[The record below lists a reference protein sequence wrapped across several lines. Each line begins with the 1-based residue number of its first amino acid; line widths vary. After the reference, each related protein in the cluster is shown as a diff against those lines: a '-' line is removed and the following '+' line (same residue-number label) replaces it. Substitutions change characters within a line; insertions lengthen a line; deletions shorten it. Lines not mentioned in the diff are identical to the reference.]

1 STPVTTSRPRSAP
14 SGPPIRSCS
23 NWSNAMEWKPPR
35 GTQDLLPPRSESM
48 RALVDAAVR
57 QAELFG
63 YRSVDT
69 PAFEHTELFSRTSG
83 ESSDVV
89 RKEMYSFKDKGD
101 RLRTLRPEATAGIVR
116 AYLANAHDLSSPF
129 KAYLTGPMGRYGRP
143 QA

>member
-1 STPVTTSRPRSAP
+1 HQAVPAP
-14 SGPPIRSCS
+14 ARLATMDLP
-23 NWSNAMEWKPPR
+23 PPR
-35 GTQDLLPPRSESM
+35 GTQDLLPPRSESL
-48 RALVDAAVR
+48 RAL
-57 QAELFG
+57 AEGGEREARLFG

-69 PAFEHTELFSRTSG
+69 PAFEHTELFARTAG

-89 RKEMYSFKDKGD
+89 RKEMYTFKDKGD